1 MTKGSA
7 SAVDKAL
14 DLLEAI
20 ARSTT
25 PMKLSE
31 LAEEVGMLR
40 PTAHRVLGELANRG
54 WVFRYDGR
62 YLPGPA
68 ALQVSHEAAAHSLA
82 ALCDPTMRVLS
93 ESTDMMVNLQVL
105 ESGGTRIIAA
115 LRPERL
121 KMITRMLGDLL
132 PPHRF
137 AGPLALVAALEDNT
151 RAPTWR
157 WWRRVAIRWKDPP
170 AFSPTSPRRR
180 KPDSPLSTNDL
191 RTSSVRSRV
200 QCLPARGLRS
210 VR

>member
-93 ESTDMMVNLQVL
+93 EHGHDG
-105 ESGGTRIIAA
+105 ESAGSRAA
-115 LRPERL
+115 GR
-121 KMITRMLGDLL
+121 GSS
-132 PPHRF
+132 
-137 AGPLALVAALEDNT
+137 
-151 RAPTWR
+151 
-157 WWRRVAIRWKDPP
+157 RRCVP
-170 AFSPTSPRRR
+170 S
-180 KPDSPLSTNDL
+180 DS
-191 RTSSVRSRV
+191 R
-200 QCLPARGLRS
+200 
-210 VR
+210 